1 MHDFTTEQMNFLES
15 SGKVV
20 LHACPGSGKTTVVA
34 QKMINYLQHWNRPY
48 QGIAVLS
55 FTNVASDEIGR
66 QAIEMLPSGYSIN
79 APHFV
84 GTLDSF
90 IDNFVFL
97 RFGYLLLD
105 SPKRPIITSSDIVN
119 SYRFWR
125 KECYANCLSS
135 ISNFRWTSNGILTKN
150 GGEITCA
157 GNGRYEPPCV
167 QFKKSLLKKGLFF
180 QDEVAGLSCTLLEKY
195 PEVAKCIASRFPV
208 IILDEAQD
216 TSQEQMKIVDLLCNA
231 GLESIY
237 IVGDPDQAIYEWR
250 NANPESFLKKMCDV
264 KWTQLGLSQNF
275 RSSQLICNAT
285 YVFSSIY
292 KDKTANKAS
301 GLCAD
306 YNKKPVLFLYDKNT
320 PETSIIQ
327 RFKDECV
334 ACAITISPDKVA
346 VVTRNS
352 IHSGN
357 CVDNLWK
364 TPETELLA
372 KASFEW
378 MTGNGKK
385 AYSFCEKAVFQ
396 LTIKDSKDID
406 ISIEQEISHIMP
418 YSQWKQVVIEILVGL
433 PSANEQCGQWVTN
446 SRAIIQEI
454 LTAHGMILLNGATIT
469 DAIKIKTRDTQNSDF
484 KKIPIKEYF
493 EKKSQTDY
501 TYSSV
506 HGVKGETFDALMLL
520 IHGTRGK
527 TLTPSFLTNGNT
539 DTELMRIAY
548 VAMTRPRKLLVVAM
562 PKSTAQLETRFSK
575 EKWDYVEV

>member
-1 MHDFTTEQMNFLES
+1 MKTIFPDEIPEEMEDLREGTDSIEDSLKPILETDEKLRKLSESTSSTLGKLTASSSMLSAFQGYCMNSIFRGFGELAIS
-15 SGKVV
+15 NAIPK
-20 LHACPGSGKTTVVA
+20 
-34 QKMINYLQHWNRPY
+34 Y
-48 QGIAVLS
+48 S
-55 FTNVASDEIGR
+55 FTNPVLQQLKENYALNMAGMHTATSALGDYLHRNQEQFRSITDSLR
-66 QAIEMLPSGYSIN
+66 AISESYGN
-79 APHFV
+79 A
-84 GTLDSF
+84 
-90 IDNFVFL
+90 
-97 RFGYLLLD
+97 
-105 SPKRPIITSSDIVN
+105 
-119 SYRFWR
+119 
-125 KECYANCLSS
+125 
-135 ISNFRWTSNGILTKN
+135 ISNL
-150 GGEITCA
+150 
-157 GNGRYEPPCV
+157 V
-167 QFKKSLLKKGLFF
+167 
-180 QDEVAGLSCTLLEKY
+180 
-195 PEVAKCIASRFPV
+195 
-208 IILDEAQD
+208 
-216 TSQEQMKIVDLLCNA
+216 
-231 GLESIY
+231 
-237 IVGDPDQAIYEWR
+237 
-250 NANPESFLKKMCDV
+250 
-264 KWTQLGLSQNF
+264 
-275 RSSQLICNAT
+275 
-285 YVFSSIY
+285 
-292 KDKTANKAS
+292 
-301 GLCAD
+301 
-306 YNKKPVLFLYDKNT
+306 
-320 PETSIIQ
+320 IQ

-378 MTGNGKK
+378 MTGNRKK

-469 DAIKIKTRDTQNSDF
+469 DVIKIKTRDTQNSDF

-520 IHGTRGK
+520 IHGTRGN
-527 TLTPSFLTNGNT
+527 TLTPSFLVNGNT

-548 VAMTRPRKLLVVAM
+548 VAMTRPRKLLVIAM
-562 PKSTAQLETRFSK
+562 PKSRADLSTRFPK
-575 EKWDYVEV
+575 DKWEYIEL